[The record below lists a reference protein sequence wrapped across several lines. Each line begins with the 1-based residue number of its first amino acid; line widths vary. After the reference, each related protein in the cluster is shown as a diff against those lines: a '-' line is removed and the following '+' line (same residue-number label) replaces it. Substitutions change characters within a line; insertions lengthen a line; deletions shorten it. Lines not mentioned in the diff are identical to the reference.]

1 MLHGLSGP
9 TACGIFLG
17 HGSNQRVLHWQVD
30 SSPLSHQ
37 GSPPNDFLNKW
48 NEDHA
53 GFIHIMG
60 ASTGPRVKL
69 DTFSQPMLPCM
80 GWWFWRGPELRLRTG
95 FCACVLHFQITW
107 ASWPQTAHA
116 ANLGSVEPILIQG
129 LSSGMLQNLKAESLH
144 FLGNRDK
151 TLFCLGDEFSSFWFF
166 SFFLYLSS
174 WLRCN
179 QGGWD
184 PCILPPPAA
193 WSQALGWGPR
203 REVGLGQAGPSFCA
217 LISAEL
223 NPTSWPPPTQ
233 NCICWLNHPLM
244 FG

>member
-17 HGSNQRVLHWQVD
+17 HGSNQCVLHWQVD

-116 ANLGSVEPILIQG
+116 ANLGSSGAHLDSRLEFWNATEPESRKFVFPGEQRQDTILSWRWI
-129 LSSGMLQNLKAESLH
+129 
-144 FLGNRDK
+144 
-151 TLFCLGDEFSSFWFF
+151 
-166 SFFLYLSS
+166 FFLLVLLLLPIPFLLAQMQPRWMGPLHSASS
-174 WLRCN
+174 CCMEPGTWVGAPKRS
-179 QGGWD
+179 GPWAGW
-184 PCILPPPAA
+184 
-193 WSQALGWGPR
+193 
-203 REVGLGQAGPSFCA
+203 
-217 LISAEL
+217 
-223 NPTSWPPPTQ
+223 T
-233 NCICWLNHPLM
+233 
-244 FG
+244 